1 MDSKTV
7 TPQPLKNDRTPCD
20 RDRLQCADHALAQVE
35 SELHALEN
43 GDNDLTYLIE
53 VLRYGVRRAIEAND
67 GQPATHYPPETRN
80 ITH

>member
-1 MDSKTV
+1 MARKIL
-7 TPQPLKNDRTPCD
+7 TPPPEIDRTLCD

-53 VLRYGVRRAIEAND
+53 VLRFGVRRAIEAND
-67 GQPATHYPPETRN
+67 GQPAAHYATETRN
-80 ITH
+80 VTH